1 MRTITLDLETTIT
14 DGSPSPWDLR
24 NRVVLYGAKE
34 LGGSTTICK
43 DMPLMED
50 SFTDVLLVGQNLS
63 FEIAWLIRTGACTT
77 TTVPKNIWDIQL
89 AEYLLTGQ
97 LRKYAS
103 MDEMADKYKLPL
115 KDDKVKVF
123 FDAGLGADHV
133 PMSILQ
139 PYLEHDLDVT
149 EAIYLKQRALAE
161 EKGMLPLIRSQMRA
175 RWATALMECNG
186 LVVDWKYVDENIDM
200 LHDAIQNLLLKIALL
215 IPAAW
220 PHVEPFN
227 PLSNKH
233 VSALFFGSPIKWKEK
248 ERDGFYKNGNEK
260 WKTVEKVWCNDKS
273 IPTKAKMNSR
283 SEYPVDD
290 DVLKNISDA
299 RYTTIAQDIRQ
310 LRTYKKWKETYYENL
325 RTFRSSYD
333 HRIHPSLNH
342 VSTDTGRLSCTK
354 PNIQNQTTDGG
365 VKDCYISR
373 WGEDGV
379 LLDIDYSQLEVAGL
393 AAITKD
399 SQLLVD
405 LNSGTDIH
413 TALFQDMYKHT
424 PSKDERKK
432 FKPRTFLTIYG
443 GGPTALSTQTGISKE
458 EAKRFIEVFYTRYPG
473 VLKWHNTMVEE
484 AKKGR
489 VVTKERSPIKK
500 HQVGVYV
507 YKSMTGRRYVF
518 KEWENEWK
526 GGMSFSP
533 TQLKNWAVQGFA
545 TGDVVPHMVGHIC
558 ESLYDCKLLKYI
570 VPICTVHDSVLFDV
584 HKNHLTL
591 AKESLCAILNQTKP
605 IVEEWFGLEDLGV
618 VFKVEASAGPT
629 WGSVQTI

>member
-14 DGSPSPWDLR
+14 DGSPSPWDIR
-24 NRVVLYGAKE
+24 NRVVLAGIKE
-34 LGGSTTICK
+34 EGKEALLSTE
-43 DMPLMED
+43 MPCID
-50 SFTDVLLVGQNLS
+50 RDVLLVGQNLS
-63 FEIAWLIRTGACTT
+63 FEIAWLIRTGACTMD
-77 TTVPKNIWDIQL
+77 TVPKNIWDIQL

-123 FDAGLGADHV
+123 FDAGLGSDHV
-133 PMSILQ
+133 PMSLLE
-139 PYLEHDLDVT
+139 PYLEHDLAVT
-149 EAIYLKQRALAE
+149 EAIYLKQRAMAE
-161 EKGMLPLIRSQMRA
+161 EKGMMPLIQSQMRA
-175 RWATALMECNG
+175 RWATSLMECNG
-186 LVVDWKYVDENIDM
+186 LSINWEYVEENI
-200 LHDAIQNLLLKIALL
+200 NLLHERIESLL
-215 IPAAW
+215 LAIETHVDVIVKW
-220 PHVEPFN
+220 PTDESFN

-233 VSALFFGSPIKWKEK
+233 VSALLFGSPIKWKEK

-260 WKTVEKVWCNDKS
+260 WKTVEKVWCNNKA
-273 IPTKAKMNSR
+273 IPTSAKMNSR
-283 SEYPVDD
+283 NEYPVDD
-290 DVLKNISDA
+290 DVLKNISDK
-299 RYTTIAQDIRQ
+299 RYSHIAEQVRQ

-325 RTFRSSYD
+325 RTFRSSVD
-333 HRIHPSLNH
+333 SRIHPSLNH

-373 WGEDGV
+373 WGDDGV

-399 SQLLVD
+399 IQLLAD

-413 TALFQDMYKHT
+413 TALFEDMYKHT
-424 PSKDERKK
+424 PTKDERKK

-458 EAKRFIEVFYTRYPG
+458 EAKRFIQVFYTRYPG
-473 VLKWHNTMVEE
+473 VLAWHNTMVEE
-484 AKKGR
+484 AKKNR
-489 VVTKERSPIKK
+489 IVTKERSPIKK

-558 ESLYDCKLLKYI
+558 DSLYSCGLLKYI

-584 HKNHLTL
+584 HKNHLSL

-605 IVEEWFGLEDLGV
+605 IVEEWFSLEDLGV

-629 WGSVQTI
+629 WGSVETI